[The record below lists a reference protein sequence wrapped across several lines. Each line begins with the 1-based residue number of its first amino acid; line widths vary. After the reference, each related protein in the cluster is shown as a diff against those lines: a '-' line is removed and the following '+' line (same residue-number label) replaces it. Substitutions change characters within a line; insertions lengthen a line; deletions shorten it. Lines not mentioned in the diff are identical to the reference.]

1 MDKRTII
8 VLVLTMA
15 MLFVFQTYF
24 MPKETPQQQKPQ
36 TQAQPVPPSNTAKP
50 AGEAAQKAPDTQT
63 TPASSA
69 EKKATKT
76 IAVSTPYLDV
86 SLTDLGG
93 GISSVKLKK
102 YKATVKGPEEKEII
116 ENVAPYSYNPTVY
129 LNGSQ
134 DRVYFRADKQKLTV
148 TDASGAVVM

>member
-24 MPKETPQQQKPQ
+24 MPKEAPQQQKPQ
-36 TQAQPVPPSNTAKP
+36 TQTQPVPPSDNCKTGRQNRTADAGTARLPPP
-50 AGEAAQKAPDTQT
+50 AA
-63 TPASSA
+63 SA

-76 IAVSTPYLDV
+76 IAVSTPFLDV
-86 SLTDLGG
+86 TLTDLGG

-116 ENVAPYSYNPTVY
+116 EDVSPVQLQS
-129 LNGSQ
+129 
-134 DRVYFRADKQKLTV
+134 DRLPEQRPGQGLLQ
-148 TDASGAVVM
+148 SGQRIN